1 MRNKFINNH
10 LVNWNLGLDHAGIA
24 TQYIVEKKLNLK
36 NQTREE
42 IGKEKFQ
49 ELIWTW
55 KEEAEKTIIQQAHEF
70 ELLMDWEK
78 SSFTMDLDYQLLVKK
93 SFIKLYNDNLIYK
106 ELKITNWD
114 VKFQTA
120 ISDLEVI
127 EKEVDTVIYILE
139 YKCTNPKKDSIKI
152 ATTRPETIFAD
163 TAVGVNPKDERYL
176 DLHNETFY
184 VPYTNKIIPLITD
197 YSIDE
202 SKGTGAMKI
211 SPAHD
216 STDYKLG
223 KKHKLDFV

>member
-1 MRNKFINNH
+1 MNKFNISLLKNQTTSQDIYTILLPPPNITGNLHIGHFFNWSIQDVILRNKFINNH

-127 EKEVDTVIYILE
+127 EKEVDTVIYIL
-139 YKCTNPKKDSIKI
+139 YITKHS
-152 ATTRPETIFAD
+152 
-163 TAVGVNPKDERYL
+163 
-176 DLHNETFY
+176 TF
-184 VPYTNKIIPLITD
+184 LIQT
-197 YSIDE
+197 
-202 SKGTGAMKI
+202 
-211 SPAHD
+211 
-216 STDYKLG
+216 KLY
-223 KKHKLDFV
+223 H